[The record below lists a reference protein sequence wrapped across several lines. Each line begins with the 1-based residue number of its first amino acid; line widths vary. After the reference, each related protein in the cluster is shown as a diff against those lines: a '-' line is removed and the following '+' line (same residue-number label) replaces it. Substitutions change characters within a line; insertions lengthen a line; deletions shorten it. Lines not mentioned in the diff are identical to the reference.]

1 MASAATIHVSLITPE
16 RKVLETEATSVV
28 FPQHDGLVG
37 ILKDR
42 APLVCELGIGV
53 LRIETA
59 GIGPQEFYIDGGF
72 AQVRA
77 NVVTVLTPRAV
88 KAADINTQAANQ
100 ALQAK
105 TTTEGQL
112 KAQER
117 ARVQLRI
124 AKRAGEE
131 KPAISMSH

>member
-53 LRIETA
+53 LRIDSA
-59 GIGPQEFYIDGGF
+59 GSGPQEFYIDGGF
-72 AQVRA
+72 AQVCNNSMSILTQKAVPAAEITRA
-77 NVVTVLTPRAV
+77 
-88 KAADINTQAANQ
+88 AADKALADASALPMKTDAEFAEHQAAV
-100 ALQAK
+100 
-105 TTTEGQL
+105 
-112 KAQER
+112 ER
-117 ARVQLRI
+117 ARVQQKL
-124 AKRAGEE
+124 ASK
-131 KPAISMSH
+131 